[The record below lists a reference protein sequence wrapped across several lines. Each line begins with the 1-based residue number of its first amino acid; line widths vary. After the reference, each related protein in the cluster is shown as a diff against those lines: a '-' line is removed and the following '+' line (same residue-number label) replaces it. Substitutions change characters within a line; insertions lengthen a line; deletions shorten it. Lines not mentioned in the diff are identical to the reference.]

1 MKLFPKP
8 AAGKAPA
15 ASRFF
20 MKKGW
25 AILCF
30 FLGLPFLSFCQY
42 HDFIWLSGYNDG
54 NILTSGFG
62 ITQINFDDNEPV
74 LDSMEW
80 NFFDFY
86 LTDVTFSD
94 SSGNLLFYSNGI
106 DVWNAQ
112 HELMENGEWLNPGE
126 FAIAWKDYGYPLFQG
141 ALALPLPESDDTYFL
156 IHGPRINETE
166 TLDDHMNPFYYSTI
180 QFNADYP
187 FGKVKEKNIAVISDT
202 LDLGRITAVK
212 HANGR
217 DWWIVVSEYDRISFY
232 KVLLDPTGVNL
243 SDLQWLHSGYNHKL
257 AGVGQSCFSP
267 KGQYYCRHQLEH
279 LFNYI
284 ELFDF
289 DRCTGQLSNYRK
301 IDLPELACEGG
312 VAFSPNSRYL
322 YVPSCL
328 FLYRMDLWAPDLE
341 ASLEILA
348 EFDGFESFAPT
359 YFYAAYLGPDG
370 KIYINTPSG
379 SDRYH
384 IIHRPNEEEPQ
395 VEQHGLDLLTI
406 NALSIPN
413 NPHYRLGPL
422 DGSPCDTLGLDNH
435 PLARFTYFDTTLSVS
450 FMDVST
456 YEPDTWHWDFGD
468 GQESTLQ
475 NPVHTYAD
483 TGYYQVCL
491 TASNMY
497 SADTFCRWVHVQETP
512 SGIKEQQGSSRL
524 EVFPNP
530 ACNQIS
536 FTIPWEG
543 LSFVEV
549 IDITGTIRYSST
561 KAGTVKLDIQDLAP
575 GYYYL
580 GVSREDKRAVCSFVV
595 GKW

>member
-1 MKLFPKP
+1 
-8 AAGKAPA
+8 
-15 ASRFF
+15 
-20 MKKGW
+20 MKKSVNL
-25 AILCF
+25 IFVQLF
-30 FLGLPFLSFCQY
+30 FLIPIFGQY
-42 HDFIWLSGYNDG
+42 HDNNWLSGYNAG
-54 NILTSGFG
+54 FITPGFG
-62 ITQINFDDNEPV
+62 ITQITFEENEPV

-86 LTDVTFSD
+86 LTDVVFSD

-126 FAIAWKDYGYPLFQG
+126 FALAWKDYGYPHFQG
-141 ALALPLPESDDTYFL
+141 MLAFQMPGKQDTFILVHGRRSGIEYMDAL
-156 IHGPRINETE
+156 
-166 TLDDHMNPFYYSTI
+166 YYTSI
-180 QFNADYP
+180 RYSNASSQMEVY
-187 FGKVKEKNIAVISDT
+187 KKNIPIIEDS
-202 LDLGRITAVK
+202 LELGFLSAVK

-217 DWWIVVSEYDRISFY
+217 DWWIMVSDFGKVDFYTYLLGEKGIQLVANQLFEDADEYGPGGGQACYSSNGNQFVRHRLNGWY
-232 KVLLDPTGVNL
+232 NLL
-243 SDLQWLHSGYNHKL
+243 
-257 AGVGQSCFSP
+257 
-267 KGQYYCRHQLEH
+267 E
-279 LFNYI
+279 I
-284 ELFDF
+284 FDF

-435 PLARFTYFDTTLSVS
+435 PLARFTWFDTTLSVS

-491 TASNMY
+491 TASNVY
-497 SADTFCRWVHVQETP
+497 SADTFCRWVHVQEMP
-512 SGIKEQQGSSRL
+512 SGIKERQGSSRL

-530 ACNQIS
+530 AESQIS

-543 LSFVEV
+543 LSWVEV
-549 IDITGTIRYSST
+549 IDITGTNRHSST
-561 KAGTVKLDIQDLAP
+561 KAGIVKLDVQDLAP

-580 GVSREDKRAVCSFVV
+580 VVSREDKRAVCSFVV
-595 GKW
+595 GRR